1 MAQRKEYT
9 KELEELHESMIRLGS
24 RVETALDLA
33 AQAVK
38 TCDEKICKQVIEGD
52 DEIDL
57 LCEEIDRN
65 CVLLIARQ
73 QPVASDLRDITS
85 DLKLVADLER
95 MADHA
100 EDICEHVLHIRESQ
114 QRVPDHAEDICEH
127 VLHIRESQQRVPA
140 PARLL
145 QMFQACKNM
154 TARSLDAYVTRSRE
168 QALKVLSMDEEVD
181 ELYHELRRE
190 IPELMREQ
198 PELIDSYIEWLMIA
212 KHIERFA
219 DHAEN
224 VAEWVIYYLDGKFD
238 IHG

>member
-9 KELEELHESMIRLGS
+9 RELEELHESMIRLGS

-38 TCDEKICKQVIEGD
+38 TCDEKICRQVIEGD

-57 LCEEIDRN
+57 LTEIIDQN

-100 EDICEHVLHIRESQ
+100 EDICEHVLHIREGQ
-114 QRVPDHAEDICEH
+114 QSA
-127 VLHIRESQQRVPA
+127 PA

-168 QALKVLSMDEEVD
+168 QAQKVLYMDEEVD

-198 PELIDSYIEWLMIA
+198 PELIDTYIEWLMIA

>member
-9 KELEELHESMIRLGS
+9 RELEELHESMIRLGS

-38 TCDEKICKQVIEGD
+38 TCDEKICRQVIEGD

-57 LCEEIDRN
+57 LTEIIDQN

-100 EDICEHVLHIRESQ
+100 EDICEHVLHIREGQ
-114 QRVPDHAEDICEH
+114 QSA
-127 VLHIRESQQRVPA
+127 PA

-168 QALKVLSMDEEVD
+168 QAQKVLYMDEEVD

>member
-24 RVETALDLA
+24 RVEMALDLA

-38 TCDEKICKQVIEGD
+38 TCDEKICRQVIEGD

-57 LCEEIDRN
+57 LSEEIDRN

-100 EDICEHVLHIRESQ
+100 EDICEHVLHIREG
-114 QRVPDHAEDICEH
+114 
-127 VLHIRESQQRVPA
+127 QQRVPA

-181 ELYHELRRE
+181 ELYHELRQE

-238 IHG
+238 IYG

>member
-9 KELEELHESMIRLGS
+9 RELEELHESMIRLGS

-38 TCDEKICKQVIEGD
+38 TCDENICRQVIEGD

-57 LCEEIDRN
+57 LSEEIDRN

-100 EDICEHVLHIRESQ
+100 EDICEHVLHIREGQ
-114 QRVPDHAEDICEH
+114 QRV
-127 VLHIRESQQRVPA
+127 SA

-181 ELYHELRRE
+181 ELYHELRQE

>member
-9 KELEELHESMIRLGS
+9 KELEELHESMICLGS
-24 RVETALDLA
+24 RVEMALDLA

-38 TCDEKICKQVIEGD
+38 TCDEKICRQVIEGD

-57 LCEEIDRN
+57 LSEEIDRN

-100 EDICEHVLHIRESQ
+100 EDICEHVLHIREGQ
-114 QRVPDHAEDICEH
+114 QH
-127 VLHIRESQQRVPA
+127 VPA

-154 TARSLDAYVTRSRE
+154 TARSLDAYVTRSCE

-181 ELYHELRRE
+181 ELYHELRQE

>member
-9 KELEELHESMIRLGS
+9 RELEELHESMIRLGS

-38 TCDEKICKQVIEGD
+38 TCDEKICRQVIAGD

-57 LCEEIDRN
+57 LTEIIDQN

-100 EDICEHVLHIRESQ
+100 EDICEHVLHIREGQ
-114 QRVPDHAEDICEH
+114 QSA
-127 VLHIRESQQRVPA
+127 PA

-168 QALKVLSMDEEVD
+168 QAQKVLCMDEEVD

-198 PELIDSYIEWLMIA
+198 PELLDTYIEWLMIA

>member
-9 KELEELHESMIRLGS
+9 RELEELHESMIRLGS

-38 TCDEKICKQVIEGD
+38 TCDEKICRQVIEGD

-57 LCEEIDRN
+57 LTEIIDQN

-100 EDICEHVLHIRESQ
+100 EDICEHVLHIREGQ
-114 QRVPDHAEDICEH
+114 QSA
-127 VLHIRESQQRVPA
+127 PA

-168 QALKVLSMDEEVD
+168 QAQKVL
-181 ELYHELRRE
+181 
-190 IPELMREQ
+190 
-198 PELIDSYIEWLMIA
+198 
-212 KHIERFA
+212 
-219 DHAEN
+219 
-224 VAEWVIYYLDGKFD
+224 
-238 IHG
+238 